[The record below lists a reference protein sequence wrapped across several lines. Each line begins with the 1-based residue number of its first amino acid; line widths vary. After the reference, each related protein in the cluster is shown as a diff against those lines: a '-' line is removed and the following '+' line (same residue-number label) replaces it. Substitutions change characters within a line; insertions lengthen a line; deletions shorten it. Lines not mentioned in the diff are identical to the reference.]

1 MVLGYIGS
9 KHSLINF
16 IDEHIN
22 ICINSNI
29 EWNNIIFIDLFS
41 GTSTVGFNYRKKGC
55 RVISNDIEYYSYV
68 ISKGYIEGDY
78 TETMQDCIDVLNNID
93 ISEYE
98 NNGIITNYYTIDGKY
113 SDTTSG
119 NRNFF
124 KTSNAIKV
132 DMMRM
137 KIEEWYI
144 EEYINENEYYFLL
157 ASLIETL
164 DSLANTIGVYGAFL
178 KDKIKSSASK
188 DIILTPIHNET
199 QHNKFNRV
207 YNKDVLKLE
216 KNDII
221 INNENVDK
229 YILYAD
235 PPYNQRQYSSNYH
248 ILNVI
253 AHYNIDKFPIRQDTT
268 AGLLV
273 DKNISDYCKKR
284 DVVNAF
290 EILLKNIQKWNLPSN
305 FYMSYNDEGLMSLD
319 IIKNLMNKYG
329 KNYNIYKKIYT
340 RYKCNNNKQ
349 KQKNTLEYLHYIKI

>member
-9 KHSLINF
+9 KHSLIKF
-16 IDEHIN
+16 IDEHISLCIDDN
-22 ICINSNI
+22 ISWDNI
-29 EWNNIIFIDLFS
+29 TFVDLFA
-41 GTSTVGFNYRKKGC
+41 GTSSVGFNYRKKGC

-68 ISKGYIEGDY
+68 ISKGYIEGNY
-78 TETMQDCIDVLNNID
+78 NETMQDCIDELNNID
-93 ISEYE
+93 INEYQ

-113 SDTTSG
+113 SDTNSG

-124 KTSNAIKV
+124 KPSNAIKT
-132 DMMRM
+132 DIMRM
-137 KIEEWYI
+137 KIEEWFK

-178 KDKIKSSASK
+178 KDKMKPSADK
-188 DIILTPIHNET
+188 DIILTPLHTET
-199 QHNKFNRV
+199 EHNKFNV
-207 YNKDVLKLE
+207 VFNKDVLNIE
-216 KNDII
+216 RDDII
-221 INNENVDK
+221 LNKNPTE

-253 AHYNIDKFPIRQDTT
+253 AHYDIEKFPIRQDTT

-273 DKNISDYCKKR
+273 NKNTSDYCKKR
-284 DVVNAF
+284 DVTSAF
-290 EILLKNIQKWNLPSN
+290 ESLLQNITKWNINN

-319 IIKNLMNKYG
+319 IIKNLMTKYG
-329 KNYNIYKKIYT
+329 DNYHIYEKDYA

-349 KQKNTLEYLHYIKI
+349 KQKQTIEYLHYIKF